1 MTLNNLF
8 LNVATFLKP
17 NLDFS
22 EHLLFNDSDYFSLSA
37 LDFSESGLKIKQIL
51 ESVYT
56 DGITGLGNVKVKGKN
71 IVGTFSD
78 YISPTLT
85 NEFSFEITPD
95 NVSYQLINP
104 SNLSIDKNKTLDDS
118 GNNQV
123 KGNTDM
129 NVPATND
136 AANYSESL
144 DFARVAKQKPVVDT
158 SLKTKADKS
167 GKTRSCTPG
176 KTIPCGARCQAIGR
190 PCKGQPLAPELK
202 DLQKEIVTN
211 QSNKSEPVNT
221 ASSSS
226 SIVLSGSRLA
236 KLPGREYKTENT
248 DGSKTES
255 KSQDTGKNE
264 KVASNKDSGAL
275 RNRGKVTATKALEQ
289 SLKKVG
295 SNLDKERKK
304 LSKIKDP
311 QEKGKSY
318 RKIFALSKA
327 FTKIRDLQSK
337 HKESQRPLD
346 SRDLRVLGLK
356 PGRPQERELVDAY
369 RKLSRKYH
377 PDSNIGASAAKKTEL
392 SAKFIEAT
400 ESYEKLRKEYNKD
413 YQKD

>member
-8 LNVATFLKP
+8 LNVATFLEP

-22 EHLLFNDSDYFSLSA
+22 EHLLFNDSDYFNLSA

-78 YISPTLT
+78 YLSPNLT

-95 NVSYQLINP
+95 NVSYELINH
-104 SNLSIDKNKTLDDS
+104 SNISIDKNKPLDAS
-118 GNNQV
+118 GNNQI

-129 NVPATND
+129 NVPTTKGD
-136 AANYSESL
+136 ANYSEYL
-144 DFARVAKQKPVVDT
+144 DFARVTKPKPIVDK

-167 GKTRSCTPG
+167 GKIRSCTPG
-176 KTIPCGARCQAIGR
+176 KTMPCGARCQAIGK
-190 PCKGQPLAPELK
+190 PCKEQPLAPELK
-202 DLQKEIVTN
+202 ELQKEIVTN
-211 QSNKSEPVNT
+211 QSNKSEPIKT
-221 ASSSS
+221 ASLSS

-236 KLPGREYKTENT
+236 KLPGRESKSENT
-248 DGSKTES
+248 DGSNTES
-255 KSQDTGKNE
+255 KSQNTGKKD
-264 KVASNKDSGAL
+264 KVTSNREL
-275 RNRGKVTATKALEQ
+275 RNRGKVTATKAIEQ
-289 SLKKVG
+289 SLKKV
-295 SNLDKERKK
+295 SSALDKERKK
-304 LSKIKDP
+304 LSKLKDP
-311 QEKGKSY
+311 EEKGKSY

-327 FTKIRDLQSK
+327 FVKMRDIQSK
-337 HKESQRPLD
+337 HKESKRPLN
-346 SRDLRVLGLK
+346 SGDLRVLGLK

-369 RKLSRKYH
+369 RKISRKYH

-400 ESYEKLRKEYNKD
+400 ESYEKLRKEYHND
-413 YQKD
+413 YHTD